1 MIALPSMVSRIDRI
15 KALIKEANALGI
27 PRAAEIAEKSLREL
41 EINGDQL
48 VPCWTQERKPD

>member
-1 MIALPSMVSRIDRI
+1 MVSRIDRI